1 MTSDPVIIDQYNL
14 FICLFNKYLLWIRLL
29 VDTKDIM
36 MIQTRKGAS
45 NLVGLTD
52 RRREVSQYK

>member
-14 FICLFNKYLLWIRLL
+14 FIRLFNKYLLWIRLL

-52 RRREVSQYK
+52 MRHEVSQHK